1 MKKRSIFFALY
12 LAALLLLS
20 GCQRMQ
26 GPQGGQQPSGTKS
39 RISATKDRADYYT
52 GIAVSDITAQM
63 GIDGSNKPTTYTV
76 PSGSNMKIMGRYDG
90 YYVAVLPNNRIGL
103 VPIDSSKP
111 APPAQT
117 GTTSPTPTPAA
128 PTPGTGSTGITGGT
142 TGGGTA
148 PGAASGEVATM
159 VSLVNQA
166 RAQSGLK
173 ALSQDSQLTNIAGL
187 KSADLAN
194 NNYFSH
200 NSPTYGSPF
209 DMMKKYGVSY
219 LYAGENLAMNQ
230 NVQSAENALM
240 NSPDHKANIL
250 NPSFTNIGVGITQK
264 SDGSKIYVQM
274 FIGR

>member
-1 MKKRSIFFALY
+1 
-12 LAALLLLS
+12 
-20 GCQRMQ
+20 MQ

-63 GIDGSNKPTTYTV
+63 GIDGSNRPMTYTV
-76 PSGSNMKIMGRYDG
+76 PSGSSMKIMGKYDG
-90 YYVAVLPNNRIGL
+90 YYVAMLPNNRIGL
-103 VPIDSSKP
+103 VPINSSKP
-111 APPAQT
+111 ASPAQT
-117 GTTSPTPTPAA
+117 GTTNPATTPAA
-128 PTPGTGSTGITGGT
+128 PLPGTGTTGITGGT
-142 TGGGTA
+142 TGGGTTT
-148 PGAASGEVATM
+148 GAASGEIATM
-159 VSLVNQA
+159 ISLVNQA

-187 KSADLAN
+187 KSSDLAK

-250 NPSFTNIGVGITQK
+250 NPSFTNIGVGVSQK